1 MTDVRD
7 STASSPFTL
16 DRQVLVDS
24 LLANC
29 SDVIALVDPDTTIRY
44 VNPVVEPML
53 GFTVAELLG
62 SRALELV
69 HPDDRPQ
76 VVERLM
82 LPPEAF
88 DAAEPM
94 LLRLRQANGDWRQV
108 EVLAN
113 NRAENPLVQGIIVTV
128 RDLSEP
134 LSRTEALRQQRDL
147 FDAVIDHAGAL
158 VIVVDRDGVVIRYNR
173 ACEELTGIAAERVLG
188 RGWEVLVAP
197 DEAERIRVGLSSLGK
212 TRQSIESTVRWLT
225 SSGDELIIEWLSSAI
240 VDEHGAISFVV
251 STGRDATLERREVE
265 RLRRR
270 ALHDPLT
277 GLPNRTLFVDRL
289 TTAARRSSRSAHTV
303 SVLFCDI
310 DHFKRINDTFG
321 HAVGDAVLKEVAS
334 RLEQACR
341 AEDTVAR
348 IGGDEFVV
356 LVEGID
362 AVSGLPRLVDR
373 IRAAFRKPVVVGKVI
388 VGLSVSV
395 GVASTTADDHD
406 GDALLHRADRAMYA
420 DKRSPTPNAPK
431 PELRPGQ
438 NRSRR
443 T

>member
-7 STASSPFTL
+7 PTAASPFPL
-16 DRQVLVDS
+16 DRQVLIDA

-29 SDVIALVDPDTTIRY
+29 SDVIALVDSDTTIRY

-62 SRALELV
+62 SQALDLI

-76 VVERLM
+76 VVERLL

-88 DAAEPM
+88 DAAEPL
-94 LLRLRQANGDWRQV
+94 LLRLRQADGDWRRV
-108 EVLAN
+108 EVQGN
-113 NRAENPLVQGIIVTV
+113 NRADNPLVQGIIVTV
-128 RDLSEP
+128 RDPTEA

-147 FDAVIDHAGAL
+147 FDAVIDHASAL
-158 VIVVDRDGVVIRYNR
+158 VIVVDRDGVVIRYNK
-173 ACEELTGIAAERVLG
+173 ACEELTGIPADQVLG
-188 RGWEVLVAP
+188 HGWEMLVAP

-225 SSGDELIIEWLSSAI
+225 SSGDELIVEWLSSAI
-240 VDEHGAISFVV
+240 VDERGQISFVV

-277 GLPNRTLFVDRL
+277 GLPNRILFVDRL
-289 TTAARRSSRSAHTV
+289 TTAARRSSRTAGTV

-310 DHFKRINDTFG
+310 DHFKTINDTFG
-321 HAVGDAVLKEVAS
+321 HAVGDAVLQEVAA

-341 AEDTVAR
+341 AEDAVAR

-362 AVSGLPRLVDR
+362 AVSGLPGIVER
-373 IRAAFRKPVVVGKVI
+373 IRTAFREQVVVGDVT
-388 VGLSVSV
+388 VRLSVSV
-395 GVASTTADDHD
+395 GVASTSADDDD
-406 GDALLHRADRAMYA
+406 GEALLHRADRAMYA
-420 DKRSPTPNAPK
+420 DKRSLK
-431 PELRPGQ
+431 YDV
-438 NRSRR
+438 SK
-443 T
+443 